1 MKNPK
6 SPISLEKRIK
16 NGASKSRKSV
26 RKVSKTR
33 SGNKGVATEGTR
45 GVGMPPP
52 PTPPPRPHPHFNF
65 RPNKV
70 QLFLFRKSRMLIFT
84 VESVPL
90 HSPLLVAKPLGN
102 EL

>member
-52 PTPPPRPHPHFNF
+52 LSPPP
-65 RPNKV
+65 
-70 QLFLFRKSRMLIFT
+70 
-84 VESVPL
+84 
-90 HSPLLVAKPLGN
+90 SPLQFPAKQGPTFFVSKIKNVDFYG
-102 EL
+102 

>member
-33 SGNKGVATEGTR
+33 SGKKGVATEGTR

-52 PTPPPRPHPHFNF
+52 P
-65 RPNKV
+65 
-70 QLFLFRKSRMLIFT
+70 
-84 VESVPL
+84 PL
-90 HSPLLVAKPLGN
+90 QFPAKQGPTFFVSKIKNVDFYG
-102 EL
+102 

>member
-6 SPISLEKRIK
+6 SPISLEKRVK

-52 PTPPPRPHPHFNF
+52 PPPSPLQFPAKPGPTFFVSKIKNVDFYGWVCPPP
-65 RPNKV
+65 
-70 QLFLFRKSRMLIFT
+70 
-84 VESVPL
+84 
-90 HSPLLVAKPLGN
+90 
-102 EL
+102 